1 MREKLTFKSFWCFL
15 WFFPSSFL
23 YFFLKKE
30 KEKKTIVFSKYPWP
44 IEGEKK
50 SIDLKI
56 DTRKA
61 KRGT

>member
-1 MREKLTFKSFWCFL
+1 MVF
-15 WFFPSSFL
+15 SFL
-23 YFFLKKE
+23 FFVLLFKKR
-30 KEKKTIVFSKYPWP
+30 KRKKTIVFSKYPWP